1 MKKIIILSNE
11 IIEKIAAG
19 EVIER
24 LFSVVKKLVENAID
38 ER

>member
-19 EVIER
+19 EVIETP
-24 LFSVVKKLVENAID
+24 FSVVKKIS
-38 ER
+38 RKCFR